1 MKLKAN
7 SMGNTSTEPHM
18 KTSTIMEQ
26 VTKNMI
32 RFMKCIEVV
41 TRNMALPV
49 GFIHMEVG
57 TKDQLVPWSLRL
69 K

>member
-1 MKLKAN
+1 
-7 SMGNTSTEPHM
+7 M

-49 GFIHMEVG
+49 AFIHMEVG
-57 TKDQLVPWSLRL
+57 TKDQQVLWSLRL

>member
-7 SMGNTSTEPHM
+7 LMGNTSTEPLM

-26 VTKNMI
+26 LTKNMI

-41 TRNMALPV
+41 TRNLAMPV
-49 GFIHMEVG
+49 AFIHMEVG
-57 TKDQLVPWSLRL
+57 TEDQLVPWSLRL

>member
-1 MKLKAN
+1 
-7 SMGNTSTEPHM
+7 M

-49 GFIHMEVG
+49 AFIHMEVG
-57 TKDQLVPWSLRL
+57 TKDQLVPWSRRL